1 MSWRRGRLRFHAPGH
16 EQYDEG
22 GAVKLV
28 HRNLQMSSW
37 LTGLCASIGAA
48 FGIVEEHSE
57 PCERGVHLPD
67 GFSPRIGPIPLASAA
82 CGIVWIASWPLIY

>member
-22 GAVKLV
+22 GDVKLV

-48 FGIVEEHSE
+48 FGIVEEHSDLANE
-57 PCERGVHLPD
+57 GCIFLTDFHLASDP
-67 GFSPRIGPIPLASAA
+67 SLSLQPLAVSF
-82 CGIVWIASWPLIY
+82 G